1 MRKVAAAVMLGA
13 HVGETFDAIVTGVK
27 PKGTFARLLRPPADG
42 MVVRRSRGLRVGQR
56 IRVKLLSTDPER
68 GFIDFARA

>member
-1 MRKVAAAVMLGA
+1 
-13 HVGETFDAIVTGVK
+13 VGETFDAVVTGVK
-27 PKGTFARLLRPPADG
+27 PKGTFARLLSPPADG

-56 IRVKLLSTDPER
+56 IRVRLLSTDPER